1 MLSQLSHHQLPLL
14 IVNENSVLQGMSLQL
29 DKCITYKTTYLDH
42 PIVNFTWRLEQPES
56 DGINITLIWHTSV
69 NPALFS
75 YHINITPE
83 TSHTF
88 AETRVTIEVLFDISY
103 NVSIVATHPCGQ
115 ASPIIN
121 TGLFYR
127 EL

>member
-1 MLSQLSHHQLPLL
+1 M
-14 IVNENSVLQGMSLQL
+14 
-29 DKCITYKTTYLDH
+29 
-42 PIVNFTWRLEQPES
+42 NFAWRLEQPKS
-56 DGINITLIWHTSV
+56 DSINITLTCNESV

-88 AETRVTIEVLFDISY
+88 DETRVTIEVLFDITY

-115 ASPIIN
+115 AMLIIN
-121 TGLFYR
+121 TELFYR
-127 EL
+127 ELWLLYVCIRNTQCSP